1 MTIDLSNLN
10 STTSSMMSQ
19 LPIALSVSHSHH
31 LDDNIDT
38 FLYRI
43 QTTRVNLG
51 PDSRVL
57 MTSERIGSSLT
68 QCERVSRSDDRVLIN
83 TGSRIKCRRGN
94 EN

>member
-19 LPIALSVSHSHH
+19 LPIALSVSA
-31 LDDNIDT
+31 LTILQDLET

-43 QTTRVNLG
+43 QTTRVILG
-51 PDSRVL
+51 PGSRVL

-68 QCERVSRSDDRVLIN
+68 RCGRVSR
-83 TGSRIKCRRGN
+83 
-94 EN
+94 

>member
-19 LPIALSVSHSHH
+19 LPIALSVSYPHH
-31 LDDNIDT
+31 LDDVVT
-38 FLYRI
+38 FLVRI

-68 QCERVSRSDDRVLIN
+68 RCERVSRSDDRVLIN
-83 TGSRIKCRRGN
+83 NGVRIKSRRGN